1 MKPRYRS
8 IAAQFE
14 PETRFTLAPVVRGA
28 RPEMETEL
36 EQLKSRL
43 VRRLI
48 VETTRPSTRVR
59 IRQAVNDATALA
71 WSTGSPLLLLPVL
84 AEELAANA
92 RQQAA
97 KQECV
102 RERSKSLLPELDGL
116 AVKPGKVSV

>member
-84 AEELAANA
+84 AEELAATA

-97 KQECV
+97 KQERV
-102 RERSKSLLPELDGL
+102 REQSKSLLPGLDGL
-116 AVKPGKVSV
+116 